1 MRSTGSTPFGYTFEW
16 KDWIS
21 SAIFL
26 PICLYFV
33 LNRGEYT
40 LLDNADLI
48 IHEAGH
54 FIFAF
59 FGKFIRFAGGTI
71 MQILLPSIL
80 VYHFYV
86 HDYRLGVQV
95 FLFWLGHNLINISVY
110 AADARARQLPLLGG
124 DFVQHDWWTMLGM
137 LNLLEYDQLIGH
149 LFFGAAILVF
159 LLLLITPRFM
169 MS

>member
-1 MRSTGSTPFGYTFEW
+1 MQSLAADFDIREW
-16 KDWIS
+16 IAS
-21 SAIFL
+21 IIFL

-33 LNRGEYT
+33 FTRGEYT
-40 LLDNADLI
+40 FLDSADLI

-54 FIFAF
+54 FIFSF
-59 FGKFIRFAGGTI
+59 FGRFIYFAGGTI

-80 VYHFYV
+80 VFHFYI
-86 HDYRLGVQV
+86 HDYRFGVQV

-124 DFVQHDWWTMLGM
+124 DNVQHDWWTMLSM
-137 LNLLEYDQLIGH
+137 LDLLEYDQIIGNI
-149 LFFGAAILVF
+149 FFSLAILVF
-159 LLLLITPRFM
+159 ILLLVMPRIM

>member
-1 MRSTGSTPFGYTFEW
+1 MDS
-16 KDWIS
+16 
-21 SAIFL
+21 
-26 PICLYFV
+26 
-33 LNRGEYT
+33 
-40 LLDNADLI
+40 ADLI

-54 FIFAF
+54 FFFAF

-80 VYHFYV
+80 IFHFYV
-86 HDYRLGVQV
+86 NDYRLGVQI

-124 DFVQHDWWTMLGM
+124 DYVQHDWWTMLGM
-137 LNLLEYDQLIGH
+137 LGWLEYDQLIGNI
-149 LFFGAAILVF
+149 FFTLAILVF
-159 LLLLITPRFM
+159 IVLLITPRFM